1 MHRGILL
8 NVERFIAKR
17 ISGTKTGKDNISK
30 PIVKIG
36 IIGISLGISVMLLT
50 ISIVLGFKKE
60 IISKITGLTTDIV
73 ISGIDQNPGGESTPT
88 KISEDTLKLIRQLPF
103 TKHLQKTAFKN
114 GLLKTEHEN
123 EGILLKGVTK
133 DYDFSFIQK
142 HLLEGKLPEFKED
155 EASKDILVSK
165 SLCDKMDLNLK
176 QKIQIHF
183 LVQHEVTD
191 SLSGDTFVKTE
202 QRSRTFS
209 ICGIFKTDF
218 SDFDDK
224 ISLIDL
230 RQIQNLNYWTHDM
243 AGKYELRIKD
253 FEQLEQNQEQLLD
266 LLGYN
271 YNVLNVREVYSNIF
285 IWLDKLDINGV
296 IIVVLMILVAT
307 INMITALLILI
318 LERTNMV
325 GLVKALGMNNA
336 DVRKIFLNISYRLIG
351 KGMLWGN
358 IVGIGLCL
366 LQYYFKIAKLDSETY
381 YVEFVAIDINWFY
394 FLLLNIGTFV
404 TCAIMLF
411 LPSLIITRL
420 TPIKTLKFD

>member
-1 MHRGILL
+1 M

-17 ISGTKTGKDNISK
+17 ISGTKAGKDNISK

-60 IISKITGLTTDIV
+60 ITSKITGLTSDIIV
-73 ISGIDQNPGGESTPT
+73 SSVDHNGGSESLPIR
-88 KISEDTLKLIRQLPF
+88 ISEDTLKLIRQLPF
-103 TKHLQKTAFKN
+103 TKYIQQTAFKN
-114 GLLKTEHEN
+114 GLLKTETEN
-123 EGILLKGVTK
+123 EGVLFKGVTSE
-133 DYDFSFIQK
+133 YDFSFIQK
-142 HLLEGKLPEFKED
+142 HLLEGRLPEFKEG
-155 EASKDILVSK
+155 ESSKDILVSQ
-165 SLCDKMDLNLK
+165 SLCNRMDLKLH
-176 QKIQIHF
+176 QKIHVYF

-191 SLSGDTFVKTE
+191 SLSGETFIKAE
-202 QRSRTFS
+202 KRSRSFN

-224 ISLIDL
+224 LSLIDL
-230 RQIQNLNYWTHDM
+230 KQIQNLNYWSHEM

-253 FEQLEQNQEQLLD
+253 FTQLEKNQEALEA

-271 YNVLNVREVYSNIF
+271 YAIANVKEVYSNIF

-296 IIVVLMILVAT
+296 IIVVLMVLVAT

-325 GLVKALGMNNA
+325 GLVKALGMNNP
-336 DVRKIFLNISYRLIG
+336 DVRKIFLNISYKLIG

-358 IVGIGLCL
+358 VAGIGLCL
-366 LQYYFKIAKLDSETY
+366 LQYYFRIAKLDSETY
-381 YVEFVAIDINWFY
+381 YVDFVAIDINWYY
-394 FLLLNIGTFV
+394 FLLLNIGTFI

-420 TPIKTLKFD
+420 TPIRTLKFD